1 MSEFN
6 ALTVESI
13 RPLTADSVE
22 ISFSVPDE
30 LVDQYSYEHGQFV
43 LLRTT
48 IGGELIER
56 AYSICRAPYE
66 RKLNVAVKRVENGI
80 FSSYATS
87 ILQEGDSIEVSK
99 PSGVFTCSLDSSKA
113 KNYFFAAAGSGI
125 TPVIAIIK
133 MVLASEPQSKCVL
146 MYGNKEAAGVMFAD
160 EIIDLKKRYQDR
172 LQILWVFS
180 QGLFDGKKYTQE
192 SFSQVGEIHYG
203 RVTNTLIQKLLDNEV
218 LILPSMVFLC
228 GPEPMTL
235 SLRDYFNEQDVP
247 FDDIKIELFSAAE
260 LLGDA
265 AESVSNA
272 QISLLIDGEELD
284 VVYEDA
290 TESILEHALRI
301 DPDLPYGCQ
310 NGSCG
315 ACQAKLIYGKA
326 SMVTNYAL
334 SESEVEEGYILL
346 CQARPESVKVS
357 ISYDE

>member
-6 ALTVESI
+6 SLIVESI
-13 RPLTADSVE
+13 CPLTADSVE
-22 ISFSVPDE
+22 ISFTVPDE
-30 LVDQYSYEHGQFV
+30 LVDHYAYEHGQFV

-48 IGGELIER
+48 IAGELVER

-80 FSSYATS
+80 FSSHVTS
-87 ILQEGDSIEVSK
+87 VLKEGDSIEVSE
-99 PSGVFTCSLDSSKA
+99 PSGVFTCSLDSSKT

-125 TPVIAIIK
+125 TPVISIIK

-146 MYGNKEAAGVMFAD
+146 MYGNKAAAGVMFAD
-160 EIIDLKKRYQDR
+160 EIVDLKNRYQDR
-172 LQILWVFS
+172 LQIEWVFS
-180 QGLFDGKKYTQE
+180 QGLFDAEEFTQE
-192 SFSQVGEIHYG
+192 RFSQVGEIHYG
-203 RVTNTLIQKLLDNEV
+203 RINSNLIQSLLEKEV
-218 LILPSMVFLC
+218 LMPPTIVFLC
-228 GPEPMTL
+228 GPEQMTL
-235 SLRDYFNEQDVP
+235 SLRDYFNEQGMPLDN
-247 FDDIKIELFSAAE
+247 IKVELFSATG
-260 LLGDA
+260 LLDDA
-265 AESVSNA
+265 GKSVSNA
-272 QISLLIDGEELD
+272 QISLLIDGEELE

-315 ACQAKLIYGKA
+315 ACQAKLISGKA

-346 CQARPESVKVS
+346 CQARPESAKVS